1 MDHLAIMKKSWG
13 LTEKILTGKKRIES
27 RWYKFRHPPW
37 DKITSGDNVYFK
49 DSGESVT
56 IKAEVE
62 KVLQFSDLNR
72 EKVWEIFEKY
82 GKDDGIEPEEMQ
94 KFYEIFKDR
103 KYCILVFLKN
113 PQMVEA
119 FEIDK
124 KGFGNIAS
132 WISVNHIEVISR
144 N

>member
-1 MDHLAIMKKSWG
+1 
-13 LTEKILTGKKRIES
+13 
-27 RWYKFRHPPW
+27 
-37 DKITSGDNVYFK
+37 
-49 DSGESVT
+49 VT

-62 KVLQFSDLNR
+62 KVLQFSDLTQ

-124 KGFGNIAS
+124 KGFGNMAS

>member
-13 LTEKILTGKKRIES
+13 LTGKILTGKKRIES
-27 RWYKFRHPPW
+27 RWFKFRRPPW
-37 DKITSGDNVYFK
+37 DKVTSGDNVYFK

-124 KGFGNIAS
+124 KGFGNMAS

>member
-1 MDHLAIMKKSWG
+1 MGIDWKNSDWKKENRVSLVQVQAPTMG
-13 LTEKILTGKKRIES
+13 QS
-27 RWYKFRHPPW
+27 NF
-37 DKITSGDNVYFK
+37 GDNVYFK

-124 KGFGNIAS
+124 KGFGNMAS